1 MSYVKLWGGPRGD
14 AAGEGEP
21 EAVADVVAADDKEA
35 LALDGAAVAPASTAS
50 ETRKENNSSRKR
62 ILIH

>member
-14 AAGEGEP
+14 AAREGEP

-50 ETRKENNSSRKR
+50 KTRTGNNSPGQRMS
-62 ILIH
+62 IH

>member
-1 MSYVKLWGGPRGD
+1 MSYVKLWGGPRED
-14 AAGEGEP
+14 AGREGEP

-50 ETRKENNSSRKR
+50 KTRKGNNSSGPR
-62 ILIH
+62 ISIH